1 MTASAGQRSKG
12 VPLYA
17 EASDR
22 FVLLRSRIRDCYG
35 GPATLPAPKSK
46 IGGGGRNARGNQFAL
61 TRVFWKYPPAIPF
74 RESPAATGSAAIIR
88 QAQERSRFA
97 EDTFLQF
104 VAAGNIKRR
113 GACAETV
120 EEETSLWMS
129 EEN

>member
-1 MTASAGQRSKG
+1 MPKPVADSCSCDHGSATAAAGQRPFCS
-12 VPLYA
+12 
-17 EASDR
+17 EEQNR
-22 FVLLRSRIRDCYG
+22 
-35 GPATLPAPKSK
+35 
-46 IGGGGRNARGNQFAL
+46 GRRPQRPGNQFAL

-104 VAAGNIKRR
+104 VAVGNIKRC

-120 EEETSLWMS
+120 EEETSLWIS